1 MKISALTL
9 SILLAFSLTGCGSD
23 DHSNNSPEAETPQN
37 PDDGSNPDEGSVT
50 EPLPEAKVLYEVNFA
65 EQNSLPTGWTAVS
78 SNAGSVSV
86 QDGHLY
92 IDGRKH
98 DTNMTT
104 VMLPEATQN
113 YTDYRVDV
121 EFTFENPNNSG
132 RWGSIVY
139 RSTGTASNPEPYY
152 QFAIRSNA
160 TASNGTE
167 FALRQDSKWNVQSSK
182 AFTETI
188 DPQKVYKATV
198 IVHGNRVRQYLNE
211 QLMEDVELP
220 FDQIKGAIGLSTAG
234 LVMKVNSI
242 KVTEQWE
249 SLPNIN
255 STATDVQESGTYASL
270 APTIIQKVQTASDA
284 IPNASQVFYQL
295 DKSLNL
301 NDLTGKKITTLKEY
315 LADSTHRTIPV
326 LQINDEATLTSL
338 KNISQSIDLEDITL
352 TSSNPDLLRTAHSIL
367 PTIRTALDLRSTT
380 LGNSRAELLSI
391 ARQTNQANARIVIL
405 PASLA
410 TKENVGYIQKLL
422 VTVWVDSSAT
432 TVNDAAN
439 IIVSGANGIMA
450 SNSDVF
456 NNVLRQFPRYTLLRK
471 PLIIGHRGVPS
482 LEDENTLEGLKE
494 SVRLG
499 VDAVEN
505 DIYVTTDNHLVIM
518 HDDSVDRTT
527 NGQGNIEDMSLAQ
540 VKQLA
545 TKPKGYKI
553 PTLGEFFVELK
564 NNKNV
569 MHFVE
574 LKSSNEKI
582 VAQLKKE
589 IEEYGVDDQIVTIS
603 FIPDQIKRMK
613 TILPGVSTGF
623 LTDAPNSGSVL
634 KDARTVM
641 QTTQGYTS
649 TFNPSYGNV
658 TSALMEAVKHR
669 GITFWPWTVNDE
681 TAFKKLYVAGT
692 YGLTTNYAQYASKY
706 VVDLKTATTATAKVG
721 QAMNISAQLT
731 TQEGAKSTANANQFV
746 ILAGAP
752 TYTVNGSNLT
762 FKAKGTAYVLPGY
775 RYNIDSTYNYTIFST
790 PVKVTIE

>member
-1 MKISALTL
+1 MKISALAL
-9 SILLAFSLTGCGSD
+9 SILLAFSLSGCGSD
-23 DHSNNSPEAETPQN
+23 DHSDTPPEVETPEN
-37 PDDGSNPDEGSVT
+37 PDDGSVT

-65 EQNSLPTGWTAVS
+65 EQNSLPAGWTTVS
-78 SNAGSVSV
+78 ANTGSVAV

-132 RWGSIVY
+132 RWGSVVY
-139 RSTGTASNPEPYY
+139 RATGTASNPEPYY

-182 AFTETI
+182 AFTEAI

-220 FDQIKGAIGLSTAG
+220 SDQIKGAIGLSTAG

-255 STATDVQESGTYASL
+255 SSATDVQESGTYASL
-270 APTIIQKVQTASDA
+270 APTIIQKVQTANDSL
-284 IPNASQVFYQL
+284 PNASQVFYQL

-301 NDLTGKKITTLKEY
+301 NDLNGKKVTTLKEY

-326 LQINDEATLTSL
+326 LQINDEATLASL

-352 TSSNPDLLRTAHSIL
+352 SSSNPDLLRTTHRLL
-367 PTIRTALDLRSTT
+367 PAIRTALDLRSTT

-391 ARQTNQANARIVIL
+391 ARQTNQAAARIVIL

-410 TKENVGYIQKLL
+410 TKENLSFIQKLL
-422 VTVWVDSSAT
+422 VTVWVDSSAA
-432 TVNDAAN
+432 TVSDAAN

-456 NNVLRQFPRYTLLRK
+456 NSVLRQLPRYTLLRK
-471 PLIIGHRGVPS
+471 PLIVAHRGVPS

-499 VDAVEN
+499 ADAVEN
-505 DIYVTTDNHLVIM
+505 DIYITTDNHLVIM
-518 HDDSVDRTT
+518 HDDTVDRTT
-527 NGQGNIEDMSLAQ
+527 TGQGKIEEMSLAQ
-540 VKQLA
+540 VKQLV

-564 NNKNV
+564 NNKDV

-603 FIPDQIKRMK
+603 FIPDQINRMK
-613 TILPGVSTGF
+613 TILSGVSTGF
-623 LTDAPNSGSVL
+623 LTNAPNSGNVL

-641 QTTQGYTS
+641 QSSQSYTS

-658 TSALMEAVKHR
+658 TSALMEALKHR

-681 TAFKKLYVAGT
+681 TVFKKLYVAGT

-706 VVDLKTATTATAKVG
+706 VVDLKTAATASAKVG
-721 QAMNISAQLT
+721 QALNINAQLT
-731 TQEGAKSTANANQFV
+731 TQDGVKSNANANQFV

-752 TYTVNGSNLT
+752 SYTVNGRNLT

-775 RYNIDSTYNYTIFST
+775 RYDIDSTYNYSIFST
-790 PVKVTIE
+790 LVKVTVE